1 MPGSV
6 VLRARYMVNLARCGV
21 DFQIQHDVPK
31 AAGLATI
38 TRLLLSTDHFPDPA
52 DYIKCFC
59 FVVPSF
65 EE

>member
-1 MPGSV
+1 
-6 VLRARYMVNLARCGV
+6 MVNLARCGV